1 MSTLHPF
8 IQMLANLERDKRK
21 LSSLHFP
28 LDLATEGTGNIIR
41 ISINIPSGSNY
52 VANGRYQQAVHPK
65 TGKIILPGVARSGSQ
80 SLRRRFSENYMR
92 TTTEIDL
99 FMPARI
105 QSNYQA
111 DWGQEDL
118 GMAGAALDAGFA
130 LSQVDSMSDAEQ
142 VWETVKRTIP
152 EALVNAFAGTA
163 GAITQLN
170 LTGARKLYNDTMVN
184 PYVEVVF
191 NGIQNRTFSFTF
203 KMSPR
208 NKEEQEMIRR
218 IVKELKFHR
227 APELKFPTQSNY
239 WLFPSTFDI
248 QFLNRTGENPWLFKI
263 STCALTGFEVDYT
276 PDGAYSV
283 HKEGAPSG
291 VEMTLTFTEMEQLTK
306 QRILDGF

>member
-1 MSTLHPF
+1 L
-8 IQMLANLERDKRK
+8 R
-21 LSSLHFP
+21 FP
-28 LDLATEGTGNIIR
+28 LDLATEGTGNVIR
-41 ISINIPSGSNY
+41 ISINVPSGSQY
-52 VANGRYQQAVHPK
+52 IANGRYQQAVHPK
-65 TGKIILPGVARSGSQ
+65 TDQVILPQVSRSNST
-80 SLRRRFSENYMR
+80 SLRRRFSDNYIR

-118 GMAGAALDAGFA
+118 GMAGAVVDAGFG
-130 LSQVDSMSDAEQ
+130 LSQIDSMAGAED
-142 VWETVKRTIP
+142 VWEIVKRTIP

-163 GAITQLN
+163 GAISQLN

-184 PYVEVVF
+184 PYVEVMF

-203 KMSPR
+203 KLSPR
-208 NKEEQEMIRR
+208 NKEEQEMIRN

-227 APELKFPTQSNY
+227 APELKFPQQSNY

-248 QFLNRTGENPWLFKI
+248 QFLNRLGENPWLFKI
-263 STCALTGFEVDYT
+263 STCALTEFEVDYT
-276 PDGAYSV
+276 PDGSYSV
-283 HKEGAPSG
+283 HKEGAPFG

-306 QRILDGF
+306 ARIAEGY